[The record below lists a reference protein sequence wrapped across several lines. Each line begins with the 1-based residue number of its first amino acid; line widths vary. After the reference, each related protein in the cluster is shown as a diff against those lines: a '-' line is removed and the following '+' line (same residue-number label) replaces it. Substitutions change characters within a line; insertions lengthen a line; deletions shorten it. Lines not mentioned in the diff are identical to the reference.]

1 MRRAF
6 SGTLK
11 TPDGLWSIFAGVP
24 PCEEEQALRLFV
36 ADKLIEAGVTLETL
50 MKAQSFDP
58 APLALLKANF
68 NPARPRWPAGSGRD
82 SGEWSSGASIDTAGV
97 KEPLEVDANMNHTFD
112 KPRHELDRLVTA
124 PR

>member
-11 TPDGLWSIFAGVP
+11 TPDGLWSIFAVVP

-82 SGEWSSGASIDTAGV
+82 SGEWSR
-97 KEPLEVDANMNHTFD
+97 EH
-112 KPRHELDRLVTA
+112 
-124 PR
+124 